1 MIVYQMINAKNGMR
15 SELFEAVSFPE
26 FVKVLLEAVEINSA
40 IKESFVLK
48 VAETGP
54 DGKWIF
60 STDPLVSVFRF
71 LNHFDEVNT
80 NV

>member
-15 SELFEAVSFPE
+15 SELFQASSFPE

-40 IKESFVLK
+40 IGESFVLK
-48 VAETGP
+48 VAELGP
-54 DGKWIF
+54 DGNWIF

-71 LNHFDEVNT
+71 LNHFPKLMR
-80 NV
+80 